1 MLYQKKGFLMNHTKR
16 LLKSFIYIVIFVFF
30 GLSGC
35 SNKTNISGEIS
46 PTYKGN
52 VLVAFFEEAE
62 LQIETGH
69 QCRELARAL
78 QDMLTLTPDALRMQ
92 RYANYQLEPKKWTL
106 NEILSHYYY
115 ARPPIEFEELL
126 YRDVTTTEGRV
137 KIEQALKEVNRGE

>member
-1 MLYQKKGFLMNHTKR
+1 MNHTIC
-16 LLKSFIYIVIFVFF
+16 LLKSFIFVVIFVFF
-30 GLSGC
+30 VLSGC
-35 SNKTNISGEIS
+35 SNRTNISGDIS

-62 LQIETGH
+62 LQIETGDQRH
-69 QCRELARAL
+69 ELARAL

-106 NEILSHYYY
+106 NEILSRYYY

-126 YRDVTTTEGRV
+126 YRDITTTEGRV
-137 KIEQALKEVNRGE
+137 KIEQALIEVNRGE